1 MTIKQNLQLA
11 SLSILTALLSACATV
26 PFDYPKEH
34 SAAITDTGETAIAR
48 DVRQWTDTHDGLSG
62 FYPLISGMDAFG
74 TRLRLIEAAELSIDA
89 QYFLMKDDAAGHI
102 FTAALLQAA
111 DRGVR
116 IRFLLDDVFTSF
128 KDENLALIN
137 QHPNIEVRLFNP
149 VARRGIS
156 ILNFL
161 SDFKRANRRMHNK
174 SFTVDNQVTIV
185 GGRNIADEYFELR
198 SDAEFLDFDVIGI
211 GPVAA
216 EVATEFDLFWNH
228 SRSVPME
235 AFDDDIKA
243 HDLGAVRP
251 DIDAHLEH
259 AYRSTYARAI
269 DSQLLDDLYE
279 DRVPLY
285 PANAEVVTDD
295 PEKLVN
301 KISEDQQTLVNYL
314 AELAADAESEIIV
327 VTPYFVPGKNG
338 VAFWQGIA
346 SRGVQVIV
354 LTNSLASNNHL
365 AVHSAYANYRR
376 AIIEAGVE
384 LYEARAN
391 AVRQDTRGEPGAA
404 ERLTL
409 HSKGVIIDRELIFV
423 GSLNMD
429 PRAID
434 INTEMGIVIRSPD
447 MADDIAQRILAD
459 LPEFAYRVELRDNGK
474 LHWRGRVDGTEVI
487 ETKEPLTSRWQ
498 RFMAFLLKIVP
509 EQQL

>member
-1 MTIKQNLQLA
+1 
-11 SLSILTALLSACATV
+11 
-26 PFDYPKEH
+26 
-34 SAAITDTGETAIAR
+34 
-48 DVRQWTDTHDGLSG
+48 
-62 FYPLISGMDAFG
+62 
-74 TRLRLIEAAELSIDA
+74 
-89 QYFLMKDDAAGHI
+89 
-102 FTAALLQAA
+102 
-111 DRGVR
+111 
-116 IRFLLDDVFTSF
+116 
-128 KDENLALIN
+128 
-137 QHPNIEVRLFNP
+137 
-149 VARRGIS
+149 
-156 ILNFL
+156 
-161 SDFKRANRRMHNK
+161 MHNK

-198 SDAEFLDFDVIGI
+198 SDAEFIDFDVIAI

-216 EVATEFDLFWNH
+216 EVAKEFDLFWNH

-235 AFDDDIKA
+235 AFDDDIKPR
-243 HDLGAVRP
+243 DLGSIRP

-285 PANAEVVTDD
+285 PANAQVVTDD
-295 PEKLVN
+295 PEKLAN

-346 SRGVQVIV
+346 SKGVQVIV

-365 AVHSAYANYRR
+365 AVHSAYAKYRR

-391 AVRQDTRGEPGAA
+391 AVRQDTRGKPGAA

-409 HSKGVIIDRELIFV
+409 HSKAVIIDRELIFV

-447 MADDIAQRILAD
+447 MAGDIAERMLAE
-459 LPEFAYRVELRDNGK
+459 LPEFAYRLELQDNGK
-474 LHWRGRVDGTEVI
+474 LHWRGRVNGTEVI